1 MEGERKEVR
10 ACAKILQTGRM
21 SRKIQG
27 WVELGERM
35 RMVAVAGVGR
45 VREGEEGGGGLARRE
60 GVRACAKSAPLPPPT
75 IDTDAY
81 FVISQIY
88 GNNKNQP
95 ASFSLVPTTELF
107 HRSRGQCSCLS

>member
-45 VREGEEGGGGLARRE
+45 VRDGERGKRGEGGWLGERGCE
-60 GVRACAKSAPLPPPT
+60 
-75 IDTDAY
+75 
-81 FVISQIY
+81 
-88 GNNKNQP
+88 
-95 ASFSLVPTTELF
+95 LVPSLLLCHHQQLTLMHTSSSVRFMAKQKPGPL
-107 HRSRGQCSCLS
+107 HST